1 MKSFLIS
8 DNHDTLVGMRLA
20 GIDGIVIHE
29 REEVL
34 EVMKAA
40 MIDPDIGIIILT
52 EKIVDL
58 AHDEIMN
65 YKIKY
70 KKPLIIEIPDRHGT
84 TRGSDVIT
92 NYVRESVGIRI

>member
-20 GIDGIVIHE
+20 GIDGIVLHD

-34 EVMKAA
+34 ESLKKA
-40 MIDPDIGIIILT
+40 INNTEIGIIILT

-92 NYVRESVGIRI
+92 SYVRESVGIRI